1 MPGGR
6 ILLGVLLILR
16 IVARRYMYINHSLL
30 SWLLYFGAAP
40 SCRFIEYARVG
51 RVHVVD
57 AGSLGHLQS
66 LIRFHLCQELAQIRA
81 LDLIQL
87 KFLARLL
94 IRTGV
99 RLIGLDAV
107 FRQCKF

>member
-16 IVARRYMYINHSLL
+16 IVARRYMYINHSLT

-66 LIRFHLCQELAQIRA
+66 LIRFHLCQELA
-81 LDLIQL
+81 
-87 KFLARLL
+87 
-94 IRTGV
+94 
-99 RLIGLDAV
+99 
-107 FRQCKF
+107 